1 MKDIYI
7 QAQTDYLDKISKATP
22 VDALAEM
29 IWNALDADA
38 TTIRIKF
45 LGTEISTDEIEI
57 TDNGTG
63 INYELAIKTFGELG
77 GSWKRQKGYT
87 NQGRGMHGKEGH
99 GRFKA
104 FSIGSSVIWKV
115 YYKKD
120 KEYFEYSIEGHA
132 GDLDKF
138 KISDESKSKY
148 KKTGVVVRITDPVK
162 QFKVFE
168 ESIAVNTLIPIF
180 APYLSS
186 YVDVNITIGNNRL
199 DPKQKIK
206 SSKEI
211 ELKSKINEAG
221 NDYNFIFEL
230 YEWDNLAVKEL
241 YFCDN
246 NGFPLHKYDKQI
258 RGTNDF
264 SYSGYIKS
272 DYFSDL
278 KSTNEIEVCEIKN
291 ELQPVIRESLRAL
304 KDYFIDI
311 YRLSQKNII
320 DQWKRE
326 DVYPYSDNESK
337 TEIEIIQEKVF
348 DILALNLNEYV
359 DDFNES
365 SNKQKKLQFKLLQQA
380 LETNPNNINKIM
392 TEVINLPPQKSEELA
407 SLLEYT
413 SLSSII
419 STSKII
425 TDRLKFIFGFEEIVF
440 DVELKKAIKERSRLH
455 KILSDNAWFFGD
467 EYFVSVNDQ
476 SLTEVLKKHISHL
489 DKDIILDI
497 DIESPVLR
505 LDGKIGIVDLMLS
518 KAVPKNHND
527 EVESLIVELKA
538 PRVKIGQAELGQI
551 ERYAFAVSADERFR
565 GLKSRWE
572 FWIISNDMDEHARRR
587 ANQQNYNKGT
597 IFQSNENNIMIT
609 IKVKTWSEIIAENK
623 HRYNF
628 VKTHLDLSISNADG
642 LRYLQEKYSNYL
654 GENKHDVNNEDG
666 EKNEIQS

>member
-1 MKDIYI
+1 
-7 QAQTDYLDKISKATP
+7 
-22 VDALAEM
+22 M

-57 TDNGTG
+57 IDNGTG
-63 INYELAIKTFGELG
+63 IDYELAIKTFGELG

-115 YYKKD
+115 YYKKNN
-120 KEYFEYSIEGHA
+120 EYFEYSIEGHA
-132 GDLDKF
+132 GNLDKF
-138 KISDESKSKY
+138 IISDESKSKY
-148 KKTGVVVRITDPVK
+148 KRTGVVVRITDPVK

-168 ESIAVNTLIPIF
+168 ENIAVNALIPIF

-186 YVDVNITIGNNRL
+186 YIDVNIKIGNNQL
-199 DPKQKIK
+199 DPSQRIK
-206 SSKEI
+206 SSKKI
-211 ELKSKINEAG
+211 DLKSAITENGIN
-221 NDYNFIFEL
+221 YKFIFEL
-230 YEWDNLAVKEL
+230 FEWDNLTVKEL

-272 DYFSDL
+272 DYFLAL
-278 KSTNEIEVCEIKN
+278 KSTNEIDVCELNN
-291 ELQPVIRESLRAL
+291 ELQPIIRESLRFL

-311 YRLSQKNII
+311 YRLSQKTII
-320 DQWKRE
+320 DQWKKE
-326 DVYPYSDNESK
+326 DIYPYSDNDSK

-380 LETNPNNINKIM
+380 LETNPNNINKIL

-425 TDRLKFIFGFEEIVF
+425 TDRLKFVVGFEEIVF
-440 DVELKKAIKERSRLH
+440 DIELKKAIKERSQLH

-489 DKDIILDI
+489 DKDIILVFRPKHI
-497 DIESPVLR
+497 DIC
-505 LDGKIGIVDLMLS
+505 
-518 KAVPKNHND
+518 
-527 EVESLIVELKA
+527 
-538 PRVKIGQAELGQI
+538 
-551 ERYAFAVSADERFR
+551 
-565 GLKSRWE
+565 
-572 FWIISNDMDEHARRR
+572 
-587 ANQQNYNKGT
+587 
-597 IFQSNENNIMIT
+597 IF
-609 IKVKTWSEIIAENK
+609 
-623 HRYNF
+623 
-628 VKTHLDLSISNADG
+628 L
-642 LRYLQEKYSNYL
+642 
-654 GENKHDVNNEDG
+654 
-666 EKNEIQS
+666 

>member
-7 QAQTDYLDKISKATP
+7 QAQADYLDKISSATP

-57 TDNGTG
+57 IDDGTG
-63 INYELAIKTFGELG
+63 INYELAIKTFGALG

-87 NQGRGMHGKEGH
+87 NQGRRMHGKEGH

-115 YYKKD
+115 YYKKNN
-120 KEYFEYSIEGHA
+120 EYFEYSIEGHA
-132 GDLDKF
+132 GNLDKF
-138 KISDESKSKY
+138 IISDESKSKY
-148 KKTGVVVRITDPVK
+148 KKTGVVVRITEPVK

-168 ESIAVNTLIPIF
+168 ENTAANALIPIF

-186 YVDVNITIGNNRL
+186 YTDVNIKIGNNRL
-199 DPKQKIK
+199 DPGQKIK
-206 SSKEI
+206 SSKKI
-211 ELKSKINEAG
+211 ELKSKITEVEI
-221 NDYNFIFEL
+221 DYKFILEL

-241 YFCDN
+241 YFCDDD
-246 NGFPLHKYDKQI
+246 GFPLHKYDKQI

-272 DYFSDL
+272 AYFSAL
-278 KSTNEIEVCEIKN
+278 KSTNEIEVCEMKN
-291 ELQPVIRESLRAL
+291 ELQPVIRESLRSL

-320 DQWKRE
+320 DQWKKE
-326 DVYPYSDNESK
+326 DIYPYSDNENK

-348 DILALNLNEYV
+348 DILALNLNEYI
-359 DDFNES
+359 DDFSES

-380 LETNPNNINKIM
+380 LETNPNNINKII
-392 TEVINLPPQKSEELA
+392 TEVINLPAQKAEELA

-425 TDRLKFIFGFEEIVF
+425 ADRLKFIAGFEEIVF
-440 DVELKKAIKERSRLH
+440 DVELKKRIKERSQLH

-467 EYFVSVNDQ
+467 EYFISVNDQ
-476 SLTEVLKKHISHL
+476 SLTEVLKKYVSCL
-489 DKDIILDI
+489 DKDIII
-497 DIESPVLR
+497 DIERPVLQ
-505 LDGKIGIVDLMLS
+505 LNGKTGIVDLMLS
-518 KAVPKNHND
+518 KAVPKNHGD
-527 EVESLIVELKA
+527 EIEFLIVELKA
-538 PRVKIGQAELGQI
+538 PKVKVGQSELNQI
-551 ERYAFAVSADERFR
+551 ENYAFAVSADERYR

-572 FWIISNDMDEHARRR
+572 FLIISNDMNEHAKRR

-628 VKTHLDLSISNADG
+628 VKAHLDLSISNADG

-654 GENKHDVNNEDG
+654 GEDKDDTSKKDG